1 MYKPHRVHLRGQ
13 GSQGKYD
20 ELGEIREEITMEK
33 KEKRSKYEGGTE
45 EMRKRWRSKG
55 KVKMDANG

>member
-1 MYKPHRVHLRGQ
+1 MRTGKSRKIRRV
-13 GSQGKYD
+13 
-20 ELGEIREEITMEK
+20 GEIREEITVEK
-33 KEKRSKYEGGTE
+33 KEKRGKYEGGTE